1 MSISWNDRKF
11 ESGHDYDAPAF
22 QAMVRRFVFAV
33 NISRYILTP
42 ASVSQRLVDSF
53 LVDVA
58 GGMRQAWPAIGLI
71 ERGGGG
77 QHMVEGA
84 A

>member
-1 MSISWNDRKF
+1 MSIIRNDRTF
-11 ESGHDYDAPAF
+11 ESGHGCDAPAF
-22 QAMVRRFVFAV
+22 QAMVRRFVLAA
-33 NISRYILTP
+33 NIARYILIP

-71 ERGGGG
+71 ERDGGG
-77 QHMVEGA
+77 QHQVEGA
-84 A
+84 P